1 MKDLEIIIK
10 DLQQELYELQKR
22 HDQAVTLL
30 CEAIDNLG
38 DMPISESWADYWEN
52 KALKF
57 IES

>member
-22 HDQAVTLL
+22 HEQALAL
-30 CEAIDNLG
+30 IYNAIDNLG
-38 DMPISESWADYWEN
+38 DMPISDSWADYWEH